1 MARSKSN
8 RSSQTNNDKAQ
19 PQSTWDDRVIRQ
31 LIPWRKEIL
40 GLLIFLTAILTLL
53 ALLGLTASGLLEP
66 WTTFL
71 RQLAGWGI
79 YPLVLTVAGLGLYL
93 VISRMELPYRVKPGQ
108 VIGLELLLLAVLAL
122 VHLAAGGGLMGALAG
137 RGGGLVGWALSDP
150 LVDFLGPFLTALF
163 IFILFFSGLVLLLR
177 ITWRSTIDWLNRT
190 SLQLQIWS
198 NELEIDIAE
207 REAQRDA
214 REAVPAVTVGAVS
227 GGERTVPL
235 PEINAGADEDQLI
248 IIEDSAT
255 EVADIQSRDER
266 LPPFD
271 VLEDGAVISM
281 SHEEVDAKKQTIEQ
295 TLADFGLPATVT
307 EIRRGPAVTQ
317 FGVQPG
323 YVEKPGPD
331 GQLKLYKVRVNQ
343 IASLHKDLAL
353 ALEVQRLRIEAP
365 VPGRGIVGVE
375 VPNAATSVVR
385 LKAVVESEPYQKLQS
400 PLTVALGRDVA
411 GTPVATD
418 LGTLPHLLIAGTTGS
433 GKSVC
438 LNALIS
444 CLVFNNTPD
453 NLRLVMIDPK
463 KVELIRFNGMPHLL
477 GKVEIEPERVI
488 GVLRWLTSEMDR
500 RYELFAAIGAKH
512 IKDYN
517 RKIRSRRLAK
527 EVKAVKLPYIGV
539 FVDELAD
546 LMVMYPADVERTL
559 CRLAQMARATGIHL
573 VVATQR
579 PSTDVITG
587 LIKANFPARA
597 SFAVTSGIDSRVIL
611 DTVGAEHLM
620 GKGDMLFLPPDASAP
635 VRVQGCFV
643 SDREIE
649 GIVSHWQ
656 KYTEPVPAFY
666 VPAESRESAAEAAT
680 EAAEAKPV
688 AEAPWE
694 KLIVRESFISD
705 RDDMLEE
712 AIELAKKHDRLSTS
726 LIQRRLRIG
735 YPRAARLMETLYEMG
750 MVENPKEGGRTRR
763 TYVKEDEDPLDDFL
777 NQAN

>member
-1 MARSKSN
+1 MARSKRN
-8 RSSQTNNDKAQ
+8 RSSQSNNKEVQ
-19 PQSTWDDRVIRQ
+19 PQSTWDDRLIRE
-31 LIPWRKEIL
+31 LIPWRREIL
-40 GLLIFLTAILTLL
+40 GLLIFLAAMLTFL

-71 RQLAGWGI
+71 RRLAGWGI
-79 YPLVLTVAGLGLYL
+79 YPLVLIIAGLGLYL
-93 VISRMELPYRVKPGQ
+93 LLSRLELPYHVKPGQ

-122 VHLAAGGGLMGALAG
+122 LHLAVGGGLMGALAG
-137 RGGGLVGWALSDP
+137 RGGGLIGWALSDP
-150 LVDFLGPFLTALF
+150 LVEFLGPFLTALF
-163 IFILFFSGLVLLLR
+163 IFVLFSSGLVLLLR
-177 ITWRSTIDWLNRT
+177 ITWRLTIEWLNRT

-198 NELEIDIAE
+198 KELEIDIAE
-207 REAQRDA
+207 REAQRDT
-214 REAVPAVTVGAVS
+214 REAVPAITFGD
-227 GGERTVPL
+227 RTVPL
-235 PEINAGADEDQLI
+235 PEINAGLDEDQLI
-248 IIEDSAT
+248 IIEDSASD
-255 EVADIQSRDER
+255 VAQFQGRDEG
-266 LPPFD
+266 LPSFD
-271 VLEDGAVISM
+271 ALEDGAVISM
-281 SHEEVDAKKQTIEQ
+281 SREEVDHKKQTIEQ

-323 YVEKPGPD
+323 YLEKPGPD
-331 GQLKLYKVRVNQ
+331 GQLKLHKVRVNQ
-343 IASLHKDLAL
+343 IASLQKDLAL

-385 LKAVVESEPYQKLQS
+385 IKSVIESEPYQILES
-400 PLTVALGRDVA
+400 PLAVALGRDVA
-411 GTPVATD
+411 GSPVATD
-418 LGTLPHLLIAGTTGS
+418 LATLPHLLIAGTTGS

-477 GKVEIEPERVI
+477 GKVEIEPDRVI

-517 RKIRSRRLAK
+517 RKIRSRRLAR
-527 EVKAVKLPYIGV
+527 ELKAVKLPYIAV

-611 DTVGAEHLM
+611 DSVGAEHLL
-620 GKGDMLFLPPDASAP
+620 GKGDMLFLPPDANAP

-643 SDREIE
+643 SDHEIE
-649 GIVSHWQ
+649 AIVSHWQ
-656 KYTEPVPAFY
+656 KYSEPVPAFY
-666 VPAESRESAAEAAT
+666 LPAESREGAARAASEVAT
-680 EAAEAKPV
+680 EVDRDELAAD
-688 AEAPWE
+688 APWE
-694 KLIVRESFISD
+694 KLIVRESFIND
-705 RDDMLEE
+705 RDEMLEQ
-712 AIELAKKHDRLSTS
+712 AIELAKKHDSLSTS

-735 YPRAARLMETLYEMG
+735 YPRAARLMEALYEMG

-763 TYVKEDEDPLDDFL
+763 TYVKEEEDPLDDFL
-777 NQAN
+777 SQAD